1 MALPAQSQKTAQ
13 IGGFFLGVSK
23 GGIAPFRPV
32 SFSSLRDE
40 VKLWYEKLLT
50 GHSLP

>member
-1 MALPAQSQKTAQ
+1 MAENSKS
-13 IGGFFLGVSK
+13 FKGVSK
-23 GGIAPFRPV
+23 GGLVHFRPV

-40 VKLWYEKLLT
+40 VKLMYEKLLT